1 MDDSGQPMRGYQQD
15 TYGEH
20 IADFYDRWHPDLDTE
35 SAVDLLAEIAGPGPA
50 LELGIGTGRIALPL
64 SERGVRVDG
73 IDSSPAMIQRLQA
86 KDTNG
91 QISVRV
97 GDFAAVDADRDDYTL
112 IYVTFNT
119 FWMLLTQEDQV
130 RCFAN
135 AARRLAPGGAFV
147 LEGSVPDP
155 AALARREAVDAFRV
169 EADLAVF
176 DLTIR
181 DNAAQRMN
189 RQQVIIDKDGFRLQP
204 LSFRYVW
211 PAEMDLMARLAGM
224 RLRNRYGGWR
234 REQFGGDSEMYV
246 ALYECS

>member
-1 MDDSGQPMRGYQQD
+1 MDQNGQPMHGYQQD
-15 TYGEH
+15 TYGER
-20 IADFYDRWHPDLDTE
+20 IADFYDRWHPDLDTG
-35 SAVDLLAEIAGPGPA
+35 SAVDLLAELAGPGPV

-64 SERGVRVDG
+64 SERGVQVDG
-73 IDSSPAMIQRLQA
+73 IDSSPAMLERLRA
-86 KDTNG
+86 KDKAGN
-91 QISVRV
+91 ISARV
-97 GDFAAVDADRDDYTL
+97 GDFADVDADRGDYRL

-119 FWMLLTQEDQV
+119 FWMLLSQEDQV

-135 AARRLAPGGAFV
+135 TAKRLAPDGVFV

-169 EADLAVF
+169 EADMAVF

-189 RQQVIIDKDGFRLQP
+189 RQQIIVDQNGFRLQP

-211 PAEMDLMARLAGM
+211 PAEMDLMAQLAGM
-224 RLRNRYGGWR
+224 RLRSRYAGWGR
-234 REQFGGDSEMYV
+234 QPFNGESEMYV
-246 ALYECS
+246 ALYECP